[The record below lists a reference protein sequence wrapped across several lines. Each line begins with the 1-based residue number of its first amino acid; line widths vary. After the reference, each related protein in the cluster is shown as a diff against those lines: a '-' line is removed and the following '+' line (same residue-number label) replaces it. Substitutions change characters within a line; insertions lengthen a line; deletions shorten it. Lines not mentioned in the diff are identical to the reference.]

1 MGGIDLTHLVRPGGG
16 PSAVKAVGRNG
27 AGAAA
32 GDVRRGFGSFLA
44 NCYAKVFALKAETVA
59 MLNLDQHMDI
69 RLLHRQG
76 HSIRA
81 IARLSGHSRNT
92 VRKVLKAKAAPVFR
106 APARTSKLDPYKD
119 YLRSRVAAC
128 NLSAVRLVQ
137 EIRQMGYSGGDTI
150 VKEFLRKIR
159 PRPSG
164 KLTVRF
170 ETPPGEQAQ
179 CDWAYCGRYRDAAGK
194 LHSVYAF
201 LIVLSF
207 SRLLFATFTTRMH
220 LKTLVRCHQAAFQ
233 FFGGWPQ
240 VILYDNMKQVRLDP
254 RTWNPQFVDF
264 ADHYG
269 FTPKT
274 HRPYRP
280 RTKGKIERMVH
291 YLKDGFLNGRSFA
304 DFDDLNAQGR
314 AWLEQ
319 QANCRVHQT
328 TQAKPR
334 DLFAQ
339 EKATLTALSA
349 IRPYQWIDRE
359 ARVVNAEAMV
369 LYEKSHYSVPPVAVG
384 QKILVEA
391 AGQQIRIRLG
401 DTIIAEHPRA
411 ERAGDRLE
419 LPEHK
424 RQRWETVLA
433 EAAQNRRV
441 GPSWTIGSAPTV
453 QARDLSI
460 YEGLAQ

>member
-1 MGGIDLTHLVRPGGG
+1 M
-16 PSAVKAVGRNG
+16 
-27 AGAAA
+27 
-32 GDVRRGFGSFLA
+32 
-44 NCYAKVFALKAETVA
+44 
-59 MLNLDQHMDI
+59 
-69 RLLHRQG
+69 
-76 HSIRA
+76 
-81 IARLSGHSRNT
+81 
-92 VRKVLKAKAAPVFR
+92 RKVLKAKAAPVFH
-106 APARTSKLDPYKD
+106 APTRGSKLDPYKD
-119 YLRSRVAAC
+119 YLRSRVEAC
-128 NLSAVRLVQ
+128 NLSGRRLLQ
-137 EIRQMGYSGGDTI
+137 EIRQMGYEGGATI
-150 VKEFLRKIR
+150 VKDFLRTIR

-179 CDWAYCGRYRDAAGK
+179 CDWGYCGRYRDEAGK

-220 LKTLVRCHQAAFQ
+220 LKTLVRCHQQAFQ

-240 VILYDNMKQVRLDP
+240 VILYDNMKQVRLDQQ
-254 RTWNPQFVDF
+254 TWNPQFMDF
-264 ADHYG
+264 AGHYG

-280 RTKGKIERMVH
+280 RTKGKVERMVH

-304 DFDDLNAQGR
+304 DFDDLNTQAR
-314 AWLEQ
+314 AWLEEE
-319 QANCRVHQT
+319 ANCRIHQT
-328 TQAKPR
+328 TKARPR

-339 EKATLTALSA
+339 EKTTLTALSA

-359 ARVVNAEAMV
+359 PRVVNAEAMV
-369 LYEKSHYSVPPVAVG
+369 LYEKSHYSVPPVTVG
-384 QKILVEA
+384 QKVLVES

-411 ERAGDRLE
+411 EEAGTCLE

-424 RQRWETVLA
+424 KARWETVLA
-433 EAAQNRRV
+433 EAAQKRRV
-441 GPSWTIGSAPTV
+441 GPSWTIGSAPAV
-453 QARDLSI
+453 QARDLTV